1 MSGSIARS
9 YREGDGALLGS
20 LLAAYPYGDLRRY
33 RLINKEKQVAHLEH
47 RITACAREGGV
58 WVSERDG
65 GISALAAVRPLQWD
79 SAIFGIKMAQI
90 PLFVHAGERGVSRA
104 DVAALLDALLDHCR
118 AAGIV
123 HLNVRADA
131 DDFTL
136 MQCLEGKGFYLVDTL
151 VTYIFIPR
159 RQELGHGKYLFKT
172 RVYRPEDHDAVLHV
186 ASEAYKGF
194 IGRYHADPHLPL
206 ESCDRLYQ
214 MWARQLLDGGIAE
227 RIIVAER
234 KGKGVGFL
242 GYRIMRDILEST
254 GVKCVGGGLG
264 GCLPEGFGAYTAI
277 LEEAMREGMH
287 RYDMQDFETQ
297 LNNVNIVRIY
307 QKLNFEYARAKYTLH
322 TWLK

>member
-90 PLFVHAGERGVSRA
+90 PLFVHAGERWVSRA

-234 KGKGVGFL
+234 KGKVVGFL
-242 GYRIMRDILEST
+242 GYRMKRDILEST
-254 GVKCVGGGLG
+254 GGKCVGGGLG